1 MRNLRTE
8 QTQKYD
14 INRIKASRLHFKRG
28 KGEKSHK
35 RSRIK
40 DDKTRNI
47 EKVGDGVE
55 MGGNREENAHSELI
69 TPGRKK
75 KQKIR
80 LTEYGRAINGYRFV
94 ATDDAEAKVFDK
106 EEQMRNLGLSDGGE
120 RNIGLLDGEE
130 RDIGL
135 LDGEKRESEYSDK
148 EKREFE
154 NSNEDGDLELDGSD
168 GWKSYDEYSRKW
180 DQILRIQ
187 DIAEGIPLPVASNG
201 LEDVNETRVRQFLD
215 TQDKIKRER
224 IRWHPDKMMVRLE
237 KLGVDQDTCPGYKS
251 VVTQVFQTINQIH
264 DV

>member
-1 MRNLRTE
+1 MRNLGTE

-28 KGEKSHK
+28 KGEKSHR
-35 RSRIK
+35 RSRIE
-40 DDKTRNI
+40 DEKTRNI
-47 EKVGDGVE
+47 EKVGDEVE
-55 MGGNREENAHSELI
+55 MGENREENAHSELT

-94 ATDDAEAKVFDK
+94 ATDDAEAKAFDK
-106 EEQMRNLGLSDGGE
+106 EEQMRNLGLS
-120 RNIGLLDGEE
+120 DGEE

-154 NSNEDGDLELDGSD
+154 ISNEDGDLELDGSD

>member
-1 MRNLRTE
+1 MRNLGTE
-8 QTQKYD
+8 QTEKHD

-28 KGEKSHK
+28 KGGKSHT
-35 RSRIK
+35 RSQIK
-40 DDKTRNI
+40 DEKTREI
-47 EKVGDGVE
+47 EKLGDEVE
-55 MGGNREENAHSELI
+55 TGGNREEDAHSELI

-75 KQKIR
+75 KRKIR

-94 ATDDAEAKVFDK
+94 ATVDAEAKAFDR
-106 EEQMRNLGLSDGGE
+106 EEQMRDLGLSD
-120 RNIGLLDGEE
+120 EE
-130 RDIGL
+130 KRDIGL
-135 LDGEKRESEYSDK
+135 SDE

-154 NSNEDGDLELDGSD
+154 FSDKKREYEFSDKKREYELSDEEKREFEMAGSD

-187 DIAEGIPLPVASNG
+187 DIAESIPLPVASNG